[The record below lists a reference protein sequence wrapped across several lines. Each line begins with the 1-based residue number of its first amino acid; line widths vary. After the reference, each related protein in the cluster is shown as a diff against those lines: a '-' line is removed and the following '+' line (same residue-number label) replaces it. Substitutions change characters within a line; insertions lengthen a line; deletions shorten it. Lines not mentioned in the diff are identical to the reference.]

1 MNKNLPPVKAP
12 TAKQVRAHVVSNSGY
27 ECSAY
32 ISNEVNGKLHMIMP
46 AADLWI
52 DINELRET
60 LELLEIQ
67 L

>member
-12 TAKQVRAHVVSNSGY
+12 TAKQVRAHVVSNSGF
-27 ECSAY
+27 ECTAY
-32 ISNEVNGKLHMIMP
+32 ISNEVSGKLHMIMP
-46 AADLWI
+46 ASELWM
-52 DINELRET
+52 DVKELKEA